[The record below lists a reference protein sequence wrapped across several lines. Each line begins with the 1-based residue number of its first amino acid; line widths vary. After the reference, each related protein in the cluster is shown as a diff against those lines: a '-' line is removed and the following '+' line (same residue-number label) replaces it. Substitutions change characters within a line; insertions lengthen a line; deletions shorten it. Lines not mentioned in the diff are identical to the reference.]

1 VYHPSDRALQ
11 ALSFKRKAPV
21 VGLRPLHFSP
31 EGRPVVHNVDVTK
44 IAKGGIR
51 NLKNFHHHAY
61 SPFLGKILVEAQPRL
76 AIFPLNKQA
85 AAAAAAAEAAA
96 TPPGSPLLQGPPS
109 ALSSPPKLRLAMS
122 LFPGS
127 T

>member
-1 VYHPSDRALQ
+1 
-11 ALSFKRKAPV
+11 
-21 VGLRPLHFSP
+21 
-31 EGRPVVHNVDVTK
+31 VVHNVDVTK

-61 SPFLGKILVEAQPRL
+61 SPFLGKIMVEAQPRL

-96 TPPGSPLLQGPPS
+96 TPPGSPLLQDPPS